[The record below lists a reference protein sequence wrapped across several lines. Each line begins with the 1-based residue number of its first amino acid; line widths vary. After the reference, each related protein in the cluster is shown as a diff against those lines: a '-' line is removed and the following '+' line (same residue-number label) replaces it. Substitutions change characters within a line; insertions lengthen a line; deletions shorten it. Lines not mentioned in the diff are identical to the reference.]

1 MMTMLMMT
9 MMRGD
14 FGQWLSDERRLILFS
29 AEIIVR
35 DFHYRQSPIRHKQDL
50 NLNSGFFEWSCAVL
64 TTIPRR
70 HIY

>member
-1 MMTMLMMT
+1 MTMLMMT

-14 FGQWLSDERRLILFS
+14 FGQWLSDKRRLILFS

-35 DFHYRQSPIRHKQDL
+35 DYHYRKSPTRHKQDL
-50 NLNSGFFEWSCAVL
+50 NLNSGFFERSCAVL
-64 TTIPRR
+64 ITIPRR